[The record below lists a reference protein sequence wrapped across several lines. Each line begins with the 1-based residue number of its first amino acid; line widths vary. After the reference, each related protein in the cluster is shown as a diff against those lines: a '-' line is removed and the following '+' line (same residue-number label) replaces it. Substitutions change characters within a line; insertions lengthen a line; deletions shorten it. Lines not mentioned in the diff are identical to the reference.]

1 MARPSNRQLAYKAI
15 ERETL
20 SSDRAAAA
28 KADIVMDQWMKDSL
42 PEKELKTWAARQR
55 EFKFIAPE
63 QC

>member
-20 SSDRAAAA
+20 SSDRTAAG
-28 KADIVMDQWMKDSL
+28 KADIVMEQWMNGTLSAQD
-42 PEKELKTWAARQR
+42 LKTWAARQR
-55 EFKFIAPE
+55 EFKSIAPE